1 MSDAALKLGYG
12 IPKDTSVVVNRT
24 TKTYKFLHNT
34 YNPGDIATCTFPTG
48 TDYIDT
54 RRSFLEF
61 EFNNDYTPPPP
72 PPGLPGETLYSFGVH
87 GSMCNVIQ
95 QICIY
100 SRTGD
105 ELCRIEDFNL
115 LSNMLLPLTYDREWF
130 SRQGAG
136 MWHGNR
142 LYNSKQTAVIP
153 MYILSPLFGY
163 GRLLPAAL
171 VSGMR
176 VELTLESADKV
187 TFGAQVFIDIAQPP
201 YDTQEPANGTN
212 YFLSDMYF
220 NVEVVKL
227 GDSIRM
233 AMDEIISTKGI
244 ELVYTGWHHTFT
256 EPGHDMQNNTT
267 IMIRDSHARALRAFA
282 RIRSREN
289 GTETN
294 SIHPETQRDS
304 FRGEHIFPIAE
315 YQWRH
320 GERYYPDGGVKNG
333 NRPII
338 ESYVHVLNAV
348 NQYDGSRGQSLLPLF
363 SDDPTWQI
371 PHNTMLGFLST
382 GFGGIYPGFM
392 PSFVGQIGSYVRDS
406 HVIGVDLTRDSENSL
421 SGRPVNNVEPLSLT
435 LKCNDNTREYQY
447 NSSDTVITAPPL
459 RRLDVFMEYAKL
471 VRVFTNNIQV
481 EK

>member
-1 MSDAALKLGYG
+1 MSDVASKLGYG
-12 IPKDTSVVVNRT
+12 VPRDTSVVVNRT
-24 TKTYKFLHNT
+24 TKAHKFLHNT
-34 YNPGDIATCTFPTG
+34 YQPGDIATCTFPTG

-61 EFNNDYTPPPP
+61 EFNSDYTPPPP

-87 GSMCNVIQ
+87 GSMCNVIR

-100 SRTGD
+100 SRSGD

-115 LSNMLLPLTYDREWF
+115 LSNMILPLTYNREWF

-142 LYNSKQTAVIP
+142 LYNTKQTAVIP

-176 VELTLESADKV
+176 VELTLDSADKV
-187 TFGAQVFIDIAQPP
+187 TFGAEVFIDISSPP
-201 YDTQEPANGTN
+201 YDSQGPADGTD
-212 YFLSDMYF
+212 YFISDMKF

-233 AMDEIISTKGI
+233 AMDEIISTKGV
-244 ELVYTGWHHTFT
+244 ELVYSGWHHAFT
-256 EPGHDMQNNTT
+256 EPGHDMQNSVNVT
-267 IMIRDSHARALRAFA
+267 ISDSYTRALRAFA
-282 RIRSREN
+282 RVRPREN

-304 FRGEHIFPIAE
+304 FRGEHIFPVAE
-315 YQWRH
+315 YQWRL
-320 GERYYPDGGVKNG
+320 GDRYYPDTKVKNG
-333 NRPII
+333 TRPII
-338 ESYVHVLNAV
+338 ETYVHTLNAV
-348 NQYDGSRGQSLLPLF
+348 NQYDGRREQSLLPLF
-363 SDDPTWQI
+363 SDDPMWHI
-371 PHNTMLGFLST
+371 PNNTMLGFLST
-382 GFGGIYPGFM
+382 GSGAIYPGFI
-392 PSFVGQIGSYVRDS
+392 PSFVGQTGSFTRDS
-406 HVIGVDLTRDSENSL
+406 HVIGVDLTRDSDNTL
-421 SGRPVNNVEPLSLT
+421 SGRTVNNVEPLTLSLT
-435 LKCNDNTREYQY
+435 CNTNTREYQY
-447 NSSDTVITAPPL
+447 NSTDTLITSPPL
-459 RRLDVFMEYAKL
+459 RRLDIFMQYAKL
-471 VRVFTNNIQV
+471 VRVFTNNVQV